1 MVVERG
7 GLPDLADGT
16 AEFAA
21 DTGRH
26 RQLPA
31 RGGDDETGENA
42 GGKDATNEPDDRQD
56 NPLCRRHG
64 A

>member
-21 DTGRH
+21 DAGRH
-26 RQLPA
+26 RQFPA
-31 RGGDDETGENA
+31 RGGDDETCENA
-42 GGKDATNEPDDRQD
+42 GSQDAAEKPDDRQD
-56 NPLCRRHG
+56 DPLCRRHD

>member
-16 AEFAA
+16 ADSLPIWPE
-21 DTGRH
+21 
-26 RQLPA
+26 QLPA
-31 RGGDDETGENA
+31 RGGDDQTGENA
-42 GGKDATNEPDDRQD
+42 GGKDATDEPDDRQD